1 MSGAARR
8 GGRLVQAL
16 LLVLLAA
23 YSLFPIYM
31 MAVESLKGVEEDVHG
46 NPLIVV
52 HPQFRWYEDL
62 LEEADWVRG
71 PDGYIV
77 IPFLVWLRNTA
88 VVFGASLAVILAASV
103 AAGYALGRLRPPGWR
118 LWRRALFVCY
128 LVPQTLLFLPLYAL
142 VFRLHLD
149 DHLAALVLVYPML
162 AIPFCAW
169 LLSAYFQRFSTD
181 VEESAYIE
189 GATRLGAFLRIILP
203 MSWPVVAAA
212 GIFALGAISSDF
224 MFASVLLPNQA
235 HQTLAV
241 GLGTMDVGLEDLSVI
256 AGVNLAALM
265 VVPFAAVFA
274 GAYVRGLTAAMVEGA

>member
-1 MSGAARR
+1 VSAEPHRR
-8 GGRLVQAL
+8 GRFVHAL
-16 LLVLLAA
+16 LLALLAA

-31 MAVESLKGVEEDVHG
+31 VAVESLKSVDEDVRG

-52 HPQFRWYEDL
+52 HPQLRWYEDL
-62 LEEADWVRG
+62 FEEADWVRG
-71 PDGYIV
+71 PDGYTV

-88 VVFGASLAVILAASV
+88 IVFGASLAVILATSV

-118 LWRRALFVCY
+118 TWRRVLFASY

-149 DHLAALVLVYPML
+149 DHLGALVLVYPML

-169 LLSAYFQRFSTD
+169 LISAYFQRFSKD

-189 GATRLGAFLRIILP
+189 GATRFGAFVRIILP

-224 MFASVLLPNQA
+224 MFASVLLPNQF

-256 AGVNLAALM
+256 AGVNLSAVM
-265 VVPFAAVFA
+265 VVPVAAGFA

>member
-1 MSGAARR
+1 VSAEPRR
-8 GGRLVQAL
+8 SGRLVHAV

-31 MAVESLKGVEEDVHG
+31 VAVESLKSVDEDVHG
-46 NPLIVV
+46 NPLIIA
-52 HPQFRWYEDL
+52 HPQLRWYEDL

-71 PDGYIV
+71 PDGYTV

-88 VVFGASLAVILAASV
+88 IVFGASLAVILATSIAG
-103 AAGYALGRLRPPGWR
+103 GYALGRLRPPGWR
-118 LWRRALFVCY
+118 IWRRALFACY

-169 LLSAYFQRFSTD
+169 LISVYFQRLSKD
-181 VEESAYIE
+181 IEESAYIE
-189 GATRLGAFLRIILP
+189 GATRLGAFVRILLP

-241 GLGTMDVGLEDLSVI
+241 GLGTMDVGLEDLSVV

-265 VVPFAAVFA
+265 VVPFAAAFA